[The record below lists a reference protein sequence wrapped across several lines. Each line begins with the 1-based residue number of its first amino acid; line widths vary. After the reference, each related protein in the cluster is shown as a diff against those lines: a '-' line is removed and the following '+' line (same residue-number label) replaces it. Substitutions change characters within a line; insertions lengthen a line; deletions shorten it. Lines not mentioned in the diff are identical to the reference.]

1 MNAIRLAVIVLLAA
15 PAQAAEDRAVVA
27 TPVLTTTVTATG
39 QPIVLPRENPEVR
52 VVTLDIAPGAVL
64 PEHKH
69 KHKHPYPRYGYVLAG
84 TLRVTNTDTGTSM
97 VYGIGDFII
106 EAVDQWHRGASIGSE
121 PVRLLVIDQVE
132 GGQANVVTRE

>member
-39 QPIVLPRENPEVR
+39 QPIVLPRENPQVR

-69 KHKHPYPRYGYVLAG
+69 PYPRYGYMLAG
-84 TLRVTNTDTGTSM
+84 TLRVTNSDTGTSM
-97 VYGIGDFII
+97 VYGVGDFII

>member
-27 TPVLTTTVTATG
+27 TPVLTSTVTATG
-39 QPIVLPRENPEVR
+39 QPIVLPRENPQVR

-64 PEHKH
+64 PE
-69 KHKHPYPRYGYVLAG
+69 HKHPYPRYGYVLAG

-97 VYGIGDFII
+97 VYGVGDFII

-121 PVRLLVIDQVE
+121 PVRLLVIDQVA
-132 GGQANVVTRE
+132 GGQANVVTRD

>member
-27 TPVLTTTVTATG
+27 TPVLTSTVTATG
-39 QPIVLPRENPEVR
+39 QPIVLPRENPQVR

-64 PEHKH
+64 PE
-69 KHKHPYPRYGYVLAG
+69 HKHPYPRYGYVLAG

-97 VYGIGDFII
+97 VYGVGDFII

-132 GGQANVVTRE
+132 GGRANVVTRE

>member
-27 TPVLTTTVTATG
+27 TPVLTTMVTATG
-39 QPIVLPRENPEVR
+39 QPIVLPRENPQVR

-69 KHKHPYPRYGYVLAG
+69 PYPHSYNYPHLSTLNQSFAG
-84 TLRVTNTDTGTSM
+84 FLQIMSLCAEL
-97 VYGIGDFII
+97 F
-106 EAVDQWHRGASIGSE
+106 
-121 PVRLLVIDQVE
+121 E
-132 GGQANVVTRE
+132 GPPRQ

>member
-27 TPVLTTTVTATG
+27 TPVLTTMVTATG
-39 QPIVLPRENPEVR
+39 QPIVLPRENPQVR

-69 KHKHPYPRYGYVLAG
+69 PYPRYGYMLAG
-84 TLRVTNTDTGTSM
+84 TLRVTNSDTGTSM
-97 VYGIGDFII
+97 VYGVGDFII

-121 PVRLLVIDQVE
+121 PVRLLVIDQVA
-132 GGQANVVTRE
+132 GGQANVVTRD

>member
-52 VVTLDIAPGAVL
+52 VVTLEIALGAVL
-64 PEHKH
+64 PE
-69 KHKHPYPRYGYVLAG
+69 HKHPYPRYGYVLAG
-84 TLRVTNTDTGTSM
+84 TLRVTNSDTGTSM

-106 EAVDQWHRGASIGSE
+106 QAVDQWHRGASIGSE

-132 GGQANVVTRE
+132 GGQGNVVTRE

>member
-1 MNAIRLAVIVLLAA
+1 MNVIRLAVIVLLAA
-15 PAQAAEDRAVVA
+15 PAQVAEDRAVVA

-52 VVTLDIAPGAVL
+52 VVTLEIAPGAVL
-64 PEHKH
+64 PE
-69 KHKHPYPRYGYVLAG
+69 HKHPYPRYGYVLAG

-97 VYGIGDFII
+97 VYGVGDFII

-132 GGQANVVTRE
+132 GGRANVVTRE

>member
-27 TPVLTTTVTATG
+27 TPVLTSTVTATG
-39 QPIVLPRENPEVR
+39 QPIVLPRENPQVR

-64 PEHKH
+64 PE
-69 KHKHPYPRYGYVLAG
+69 HKHPYPRYGYVLAG

-97 VYGIGDFII
+97 VYGVGDFII
-106 EAVDQWHRGASIGSE
+106 EAVDQWHRAASIGSE

-132 GGQANVVTRE
+132 GGRANVVTRE

>member
-27 TPVLTTTVTATG
+27 TPVLTSTITATG
-39 QPIVLPRENPEVR
+39 QPIVLPRENPQVR

-64 PEHKH
+64 PE
-69 KHKHPYPRYGYVLAG
+69 HKHPYPRYGYVLAG

-97 VYGIGDFII
+97 VYGVGDFII

-132 GGQANVVTRE
+132 GGRANVVTRE

>member
-15 PAQAAEDRAVVA
+15 PAQAAEDKAVVA
-27 TPVLTTTVTATG
+27 TPILTTTVTATG
-39 QPIVLPRENPEVR
+39 QPIVLPRENPQVR

-64 PEHKH
+64 PE
-69 KHKHPYPRYGYVLAG
+69 HKHPYPRYGYVLAG
-84 TLRVTNTDTGTSM
+84 TLRVTNSDTGTSM

-106 EAVDQWHRGASIGSE
+106 QAVDQWHRGASIGSE

-132 GGQANVVTRE
+132 GGRANVVTRE

>member
-27 TPVLTTTVTATG
+27 TPVLTSTVTATG
-39 QPIVLPRENPEVR
+39 QPIVLPRENPQVR

-64 PEHKH
+64 PE
-69 KHKHPYPRYGYVLAG
+69 HKHPYPRYGYVLAG

-97 VYGIGDFII
+97 VYGVGDFII
-106 EAVDQWHRGASIGSE
+106 EAVDQWHRGASIGSG
-121 PVRLLVIDQVE
+121 PARLLVIDQVE
-132 GGQANVVTRE
+132 GGQGNVVTRE

>member
-27 TPVLTTTVTATG
+27 TPVLTSTVTATG
-39 QPIVLPRENPEVR
+39 QPIVLPRENPQVR

-64 PEHKH
+64 PE
-69 KHKHPYPRYGYVLAG
+69 HKHPYPRYGYVLAG

-97 VYGIGDFII
+97 VYGVGDFII
-106 EAVDQWHRGASIGSE
+106 EAVDQWHRAPASAAS
-121 PVRLLVIDQVE
+121 R
-132 GGQANVVTRE
+132 

>member
-15 PAQAAEDRAVVA
+15 PAQAAEDKAVVA
-27 TPVLTTTVTATG
+27 TPILTTTVTATG
-39 QPIVLPRENPEVR
+39 QPIVLPRENPQVR

-64 PEHKH
+64 PE
-69 KHKHPYPRYGYVLAG
+69 HKHPYPRYGYVLAG

-97 VYGIGDFII
+97 VYGVGDFII

-132 GGQANVVTRE
+132 GGRANVVTRE

>member
-27 TPVLTTTVTATG
+27 G
-39 QPIVLPRENPEVR
+39 QPIVLPRESPEVR
-52 VVTLDIAPGAVL
+52 VVTLEIAPGAVL
-64 PEHKH
+64 PE
-69 KHKHPYPRYGYVLAG
+69 HKHPYPRYGYVLAG
-84 TLRVTNTDTGTSM
+84 TLRVTNSDTGTSM

-106 EAVDQWHRGASIGSE
+106 EAVDQWHRGASVGSG

-132 GGQANVVTRE
+132 GGQGNVVTRE

>member
-1 MNAIRLAVIVLLAA
+1 MNTIRLAVIVLLAT
-15 PAQAAEDRAVVA
+15 PAHAAEDRAIVA

-39 QPIVLPRENPEVR
+39 QPIVLPRVSPEVR

-64 PEHKH
+64 PE
-69 KHKHPYPRYGYVLAG
+69 HKHPYPRYGYVLAG

-97 VYGIGDFII
+97 VYGVGDFII
-106 EAVDQWHRGASIGSE
+106 EAVGQWHRGASVGTE

-132 GGQANVVTRE
+132 SGQGNVVTRD

>member
-15 PAQAAEDRAVVA
+15 PAQAAEDKAVVA
-27 TPVLTTTVTATG
+27 TPILTTTVTATG
-39 QPIVLPRENPEVR
+39 QPIVLPRENPQVR

-64 PEHKH
+64 PE
-69 KHKHPYPRYGYVLAG
+69 HKHPYPRYGYVLAG

-97 VYGIGDFII
+97 VYGVGDFII
-106 EAVDQWHRGASIGSE
+106 EAVDQWHRGASVGSG

-132 GGQANVVTRE
+132 GGQGNVVTRE

>member
-27 TPVLTTTVTATG
+27 TPILTTTVTATG

-64 PEHKH
+64 PE
-69 KHKHPYPRYGYVLAG
+69 HKHPYPRYGYVLAG

>member
-15 PAQAAEDRAVVA
+15 PAQAAEDKAVVA
-27 TPVLTTTVTATG
+27 TPILTTTVTATG
-39 QPIVLPRENPEVR
+39 QPIVLPRENLEVR
-52 VVTLDIAPGAVL
+52 VVTLEIAPGAVL
-64 PEHKH
+64 PE
-69 KHKHPYPRYGYVLAG
+69 HKHPYPRYGYVLAG

-132 GGQANVVTRE
+132 GGRANVVTRE